1 MKSFIEIIGFHF
13 KKEEM
18 KMNEVLAKGIKAKEV
33 ARELVLKTTD
43 QKMKHLL
50 QLLIS

>member
-1 MKSFIEIIGFHF
+1 
-13 KKEEM
+13 
-18 KMNEVLAKGIKAKEV
+18 MNEVLAKGIKAKEV

-43 QKMKHLL
+43 QKNEALA

>member
-1 MKSFIEIIGFHF
+1 
-13 KKEEM
+13 
-18 KMNEVLAKGIKAKEV
+18 MNEVLAKGIKAKEV

-43 QKMKHLL
+43 QKMKHLS